1 MRPAFALT
9 PSISS
14 FGISDVPSEA
24 IPCSLSTG
32 SGWTGQQAYSNTSV
46 SLVCHFYLFIYY
58 THIIGC

>member
-32 SGWTGQQAYSNTSV
+32 SGWTGQQSNTSV